1 MKFKLILDDKKE
13 ESVVVTARSRSEL
26 TDQLESLVM
35 KYTGDD
41 MIAAYTEDEQLMLKF
56 SQIECVTVID
66 GKTYVIDTKGERFRI
81 KLRLNEAEQ
90 RLPSVFIRIN
100 KSTLANEKRIERFKA
115 TYSGGVDAIFKC
127 GYREYVSR
135 RCFADIKRRFRK
147 K

>member
-35 KYTGDD
+35 KYSGDD

-66 GKTYVIDTKGERFRI
+66 GKTYVIDTKGDRFRI

-135 RCFADIKRRFRK
+135 RCFADIKRRFREK
-147 K
+147 

>member
-1 MKFKLILDDKKE
+1 MKFKLILDDKNE
-13 ESVVVTARSRSEL
+13 ESVVVTARRKSEL
-26 TDQLESLVM
+26 TDQIESLVM
-35 KYTGDD
+35 KYSGDD
-41 MIAAYTEDEQLMLKF
+41 VIAAYTEDEQLMLKF

-66 GKTYVIDTKGERFRI
+66 GKTYAIDTKGDRFRI

-135 RCFADIKRRFRK
+135 RCFADIKRRFREK
-147 K
+147 